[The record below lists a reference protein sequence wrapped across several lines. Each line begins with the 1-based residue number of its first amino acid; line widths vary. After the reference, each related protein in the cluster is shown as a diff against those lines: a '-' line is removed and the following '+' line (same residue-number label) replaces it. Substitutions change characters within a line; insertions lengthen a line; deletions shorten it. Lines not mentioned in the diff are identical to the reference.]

1 MQDILIGVLTWISAN
16 SSYNVEQFT
25 PNLTFTEPSNICAN
39 YGINHKG
46 RCDAS
51 QLVAFY
57 NKKNTIYLP
66 LEFNHQSKEDQSILV
81 HELVHYLQWSSNKN
95 KQVCLGKLEVEA
107 YELQDKWRTSHN
119 MESTLDPFKMIMLA
133 ASCDD

>member
-57 NKKNTIYLP
+57 NKKIPFIYP
-66 LEFNHQSKEDQSILV
+66 
-81 HELVHYLQWSSNKN
+81 
-95 KQVCLGKLEVEA
+95 
-107 YELQDKWRTSHN
+107 
-119 MESTLDPFKMIMLA
+119 
-133 ASCDD
+133 